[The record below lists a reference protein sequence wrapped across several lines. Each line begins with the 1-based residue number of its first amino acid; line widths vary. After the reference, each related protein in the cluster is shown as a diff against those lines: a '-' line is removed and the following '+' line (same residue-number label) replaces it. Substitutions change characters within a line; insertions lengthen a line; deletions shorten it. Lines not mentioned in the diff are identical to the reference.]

1 VHDGS
6 GRIVVQNLS
15 KNFGQ
20 VPAVQNLSFHVEPG
34 SVTGFLG
41 PNGAGKTT
49 TLRMVLGLVTPS
61 AGHTT
66 INGQPF
72 SHLGNPGRV
81 VGAVLE
87 AQGFHPGRTAHN
99 HLRVYAAAMGVPDQR
114 ADEVLG
120 LVGLG
125 SAGNR
130 SVGGFSL
137 GMKQRLALAT
147 ALLGDP
153 QVLVLDEPA
162 NGLDPEGIAWLRT
175 FLKAFAASGR
185 TVLISSHL
193 LAEVEQTIDQVV
205 IISRGQTMYYGMLD
219 DLRKSQQSRVIVQS
233 ADAGKLV
240 EALRA
245 AEIGGVEQLPD
256 GRVAVVGATLQQIG
270 DLSSSAGVAVYGMQE
285 ERADL
290 EQLFFRLTNGQFA
303 GGQLPQNAPQPGY
316 QQPPPGYQQPP
327 PGYQAPPPGYQ
338 QQPPQPQQQGYQQQQ
353 PYQQAPQG
361 YQAPPPGYQQPGTP
375 PGGYQQPGTPPGG
388 YQQQGGL
395 PQAPPPPGTPPGG
408 YEQQGG
414 LPQAPPPPPGQQPGQ
429 PGQGGNA

>member
-6 GRIVVQNLS
+6 GRIVVQNLT

-20 VPAVQNLSFHVEPG
+20 VAAVQNLSFHVEPG

-49 TLRMVLGLVTPS
+49 TLRMLLGLVNPTS
-61 AGHTT
+61 GYAT

-72 SHLGNPGRV
+72 DRLGNPGRV

-87 AQGFHPGRTAHN
+87 AQGFHPSRTARN
-99 HLRVYAAAMGVPDQR
+99 HLLVYAAAMGLPDHR

-125 SAGNR
+125 TVAGR
-130 SVGGFSL
+130 AAGGFSL

-175 FLKAFAASGR
+175 FLKAFAGSGR

-205 IISRGQTMYYGMLD
+205 IISRGQTMYYGPLEE
-219 DLRKSQQSRVIVQS
+219 LRKSQQSRVIVQP
-233 ADAGKLV
+233 ADPNKLIAALQEAGISNV
-240 EALRA
+240 TPT
-245 AEIGGVEQLPD
+245 PD
-256 GRVAVVGATLQQIG
+256 GKIAVVNATVQQIG
-270 DLSSSAGVAVYGMQE
+270 DLAAQAGVALYGVQE
-285 ERADL
+285 ERVDL
-290 EQLFFRLTNGQFA
+290 EQLFFRLTSGQFA
-303 GGQLPQNAPQPGY
+303 APQQVAYGQLPPVPPAGYY
-316 QQPPPGYQQPP
+316 QQPPPGYPQQ
-327 PGYQAPPPGYQ
+327 GYAVPAGPQQGWAPPPQ
-338 QQPPQPQQQGYQQQQ
+338 TP
-353 PYQQAPQG
+353 PQG
-361 YQAPPPGYQQPGTP
+361 YH
-375 PGGYQQPGTPPGG
+375 
-388 YQQQGGL
+388 QQGGW
-395 PQAPPPPGTPPGG
+395 G
-408 YEQQGG
+408 
-414 LPQAPPPPPGQQPGQ
+414 
-429 PGQGGNA
+429 GQG